1 MTTRISRSGT
11 YDIRLAGHLDAHWA
25 GRLDVRELVH
35 EVDGTTVLRGAI
47 ADQAALHGLL
57 QRVRDLNVTLISV
70 NFMPDPPPN

>member
-25 GRLDVRELVH
+25 DRLGVFELFH
-35 EVDGTTVLRGAI
+35 ATDGTTALRGTI

-57 QRVRDLNVTLISV
+57 ERIRDLNVTLMSV
-70 NFMPDPPPN
+70 TFVPDPPSD